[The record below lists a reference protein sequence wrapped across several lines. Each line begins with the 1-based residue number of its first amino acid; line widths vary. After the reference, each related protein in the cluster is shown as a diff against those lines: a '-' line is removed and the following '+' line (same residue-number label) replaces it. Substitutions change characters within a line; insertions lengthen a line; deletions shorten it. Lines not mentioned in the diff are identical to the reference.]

1 MLREAWLTFGDAS
14 LAQSSPARSPRPAAG
29 AVDRRPI
36 ASNIELPLYVR
47 EGVEAYMLAN
57 EDTTFR
63 TVVMSGLRALG
74 IDVEEE
80 DLVPERAMRKPR
92 KRAAKDDDTPDTLKP
107 TSIRVPRYV
116 RVRAEQYLL
125 KHPEMRFRHL
135 VMAGF
140 KKLGIKINEE
150 DLIAERQNVL
160 ADAPPSRRRA

>member
-1 MLREAWLTFGDAS
+1 MFGVPA
-14 LAQSSPARSPRPAAG
+14 LAQSPPARPRRPPAAPT
-29 AVDRRPI
+29 AADRRLL

-63 TVVMSGLRALG
+63 TVVMAGLRKLG
-74 IDVEEE
+74 IQIEDE

-92 KRAAKDDDTPDTLKP
+92 KREFVEGDTPDTLKP

-116 RVRAEQYLL
+116 RLRSEEYLL
-125 KHPEMRFRHL
+125 TRPHMRFRHL
-135 VMAGF
+135 VMAGLRE
-140 KKLGIKINEE
+140 LGIKVDDK

-160 ADAPPSRRRA
+160 AASR